1 MSVYPKDE
9 KKNLLQKP
17 LNNYYQSKVENKT
30 TNMQINI
37 FPQNNMSSVPT
48 NPKNDFNSKSEIGK
62 NRNPLLRG
70 ISLEIDEKNSR
81 LEEERRKKQEQEQS
95 FKMITDLDGTL
106 VKLEKSKKHIERLE
120 NVSSYY

>member
-17 LNNYYQSKVENKT
+17 FNNNYYQAKIENKT
-30 TNMQINI
+30 INTQINI
-37 FPQNNMSSVPT
+37 FPQNNMTTMAT
-48 NPKNDFNSKSEIGK
+48 NLKNDFNTKSDIGK

-70 ISLEIDEKNSR
+70 ISFEMDEKNSR
-81 LEEERRKKQEQEQS
+81 LEEEKRKKQEQEQRM
-95 FKMITDLDGTL
+95 FTDFDETL
-106 VKLEKSKKHIERLE
+106 VKLENSKKHIERLE